1 MMTMI
6 GTLQSVP
13 LHPWK
18 HTQSIPTILPC
29 PEQAAHTTMSVTKP
43 GGRGAACDGRARRL
57 YDAEVGKEGDRGG
70 GADS

>member
-18 HTQSIPTILPC
+18 HTQSIPTMLPC
-29 PEQAAHTTMSVTKP
+29 PEQAASIGTLQVQHSQYAV
-43 GGRGAACDGRARRL
+43 ARPYWSWRNPTSPAGHL
-57 YDAEVGKEGDRGG
+57 EPLEPPIE
-70 GADS
+70 